1 MNRVLIYLVLSDA
14 VTSESGEPERR
25 YLLYLSDLS
34 PRTPTLPHRP
44 CQVGCACFF
53 LLRSQLPIVVRGR
66 LLERAAC
73 SSGGS
78 LEASFLFS
86 GVIVAE

>member
-1 MNRVLIYLVLSDA
+1 MKARASAGDADVPLRVPRAIRGSGGACRGPNADRLAAEQLS
-14 VTSESGEPERR
+14 
-25 YLLYLSDLS
+25 
-34 PRTPTLPHRP
+34 
-44 CQVGCACFF
+44 
-53 LLRSQLPIVVRGR
+53 IVVRGR

>member
-1 MNRVLIYLVLSDA
+1 MRRPGPTTPGA
-14 VTSESGEPERR
+14 ARR
-25 YLLYLSDLS
+25 YGEAPPNADRLAAEQLS
-34 PRTPTLPHRP
+34 
-44 CQVGCACFF
+44 
-53 LLRSQLPIVVRGR
+53 IVVRGR

-78 LEASFLFS
+78 MEASFLFS